1 MKRCAELYRV
11 DPETYSRFPEENNCF
26 LRALYDTK
34 FSSFGLDLL
43 TNMVKLVDSGEEG
56 FSRVDLA
63 LYAAS
68 WTIDTHMPFASKWD
82 PKPSFND
89 YIPVE
94 IVKRPPD
101 DIHPSLLTK
110 YVKRAAKFFGACDV
124 GITPIDERWIMKNT
138 AKISGKS
145 TPSVESSESSETSDI
160 SEKNTPTIRK
170 TPVVLPDGVTNAIV
184 IAIEMDPTGIQ
195 CAPKFLEVASV
206 GLGYSQM
213 AAISATMA
221 QFIRNLGYIAIP
233 STNDTGLS
241 IPLAIDAG
249 LGAQGRN
256 GILLTKKWGSRIRLC
271 KVFTNMPLDHDTPDE
286 AFITKI
292 NDFCRGC
299 RRCADACEAKA
310 ISFAD
315 EPSGEAVCS
324 SNNPGVCKWYVN
336 SNDCYGIWMKYGT
349 DCGKCIQACPFSKSP
364 ESWTSEDFWN
374 A

>member
-1 MKRCAELYRV
+1 MKRCAEIYRV
-11 DPETYSRFPEENNCF
+11 DPEKYSQFPEENNCF
-26 LRALYDTK
+26 LRALYDTQ
-34 FSSFGLDLL
+34 FPSFGLDLL

-68 WTIDTHMPFASKWD
+68 WTIDAHMPFASKWN
-82 PKPSFND
+82 PKPSTKD

-94 IVKRPPD
+94 IVNRSPD
-101 DIHPSLLTK
+101 DIPTSQLTK

-124 GITPIDERWIMKNT
+124 GITKIDQRWIMKNT
-138 AKISGKS
+138 AKISAK
-145 TPSVESSESSETSDI
+145 SSESS
-160 SEKNTPTIRK
+160 SENTPNIRK
-170 TPVVLPDGVTNAIV
+170 TPVVLPEGVTNAIV

-206 GLGYSQM
+206 GWGYSQM
-213 AAISATMA
+213 TAISATIA

-241 IPLAIDAG
+241 VPLAIDAG

-256 GILLTKKWGSRIRLC
+256 GILLTRNLGPRVRLC
-271 KVFTNMPLDHDTPDE
+271 KVFTNMPLDHDVPDE

-292 NDFCRGC
+292 NAYCRFC
-299 RRCADACEAKA
+299 RRCAEACEAEA

-324 SNNPGVCKWYVN
+324 SNNPGVRKKWYVN
-336 SNDCYGIWMKYGT
+336 TNDCYGIWVKYGT

>member
-1 MKRCAELYRV
+1 MKRCAEIYRV
-11 DPETYSRFPEENNCF
+11 DPQIYSRFPEENNCF
-26 LRALYDTK
+26 LRALYDTQ
-34 FSSFGLDLL
+34 FPSFGLDLL

-68 WTIDTHMPFASKWD
+68 WTIDSHMPFASKWD
-82 PKPSFND
+82 PKPSSND
-89 YIPVE
+89 YIPIE
-94 IVKRPPD
+94 IVERPPD
-101 DIHPSLLTK
+101 DIPQNLLTK

-124 GITPIDERWIMKNT
+124 GITQIDQRWIIKNT

-145 TPSVESSESSETSDI
+145 AKFSEFSDSSSESTLDI
-160 SEKNTPTIRK
+160 HK
-170 TPVVLPDGVTNAIV
+170 TPVVLPEGVTNAIV

-213 AAISATMA
+213 AAISVTMA
-221 QFIRNLGYIAIP
+221 QFIRNLGYFAIP

-256 GILLTKKWGSRIRLC
+256 GILLTKKWGPRVRLC
-271 KVFTNMPLDHDTPDE
+271 KVFTNMPLDHDILDE

-310 ISFAD
+310 ISFAE
-315 EPSGEAVCS
+315 EPSCEAVCS
-324 SNNPGVCKWYVN
+324 SNNPGVRKWYVN
-336 SNDCYGIWMKYGT
+336 TNDCYGIWVKYGT
-349 DCGKCIQACPFSKSP
+349 DCGKCIQACPYSKSP

-374 A
+374 V